1 MTSTGKLGDT
11 VAANDHGRCPSTGP
25 FINIINNSEAYYSS
39 ALIAKVRRHVD
50 PEEGYFLM
58 VPGDFNSLA
67 VVNKVNVAL
76 VRNGHVRRVTAV
88 MPADEYPAYF
98 AANVLGASVALTGGG
113 SSIPVPPAVALHEA
127 VLYAP
132 RYDVARS
139 VSWLSTDMPLSRKA
153 RLVPWDTKGRTWFAD
168 ILGWCVLHLPW
179 GAGLRRYVA
188 DPLFYFFS
196 PVVRLNFAL
205 SGGAGYVLDLDP
217 TPHADYATQEY
228 YVPTDKFG
236 AFRAT
241 LAAVIARYRVDA
253 LNVTVQYSPAETGS
267 MMPWA
272 KTNVFAF
279 CVTYRKSGDPTTW
292 SQELIDD
299 AIALG
304 GSFDL
309 ASQMDIA
316 STDEILAA
324 YPGTTDFLAHKFR
337 YDNLY
342 RFHNALVDKLC
353 PVEFYNAAEDV
364 RRGNIER
371 EDALFKSFV
380 DLKAEAHQIDLYH
393 LTGVKSLSEI
403 PERRILLGRISKAN
417 EALLEAYQADMKTEL
432 QVSDLKA
439 RHIPDYLVRAFE
451 RE

>member
-1 MTSTGKLGDT
+1 
-11 VAANDHGRCPSTGP
+11 
-25 FINIINNSEAYYSS
+25 
-39 ALIAKVRRHVD
+39 
-50 PEEGYFLM
+50 
-58 VPGDFNSLA
+58 
-67 VVNKVNVAL
+67 
-76 VRNGHVRRVTAV
+76 
-88 MPADEYPAYF
+88 
-98 AANVLGASVALTGGG
+98 
-113 SSIPVPPAVALHEA
+113 
-127 VLYAP
+127 
-132 RYDVARS
+132 
-139 VSWLSTDMPLSRKA
+139 
-153 RLVPWDTKGRTWFAD
+153 
-168 ILGWCVLHLPW
+168 
-179 GAGLRRYVA
+179 
-188 DPLFYFFS
+188 
-196 PVVRLNFAL
+196 
-205 SGGAGYVLDLDP
+205 
-217 TPHADYATQEY
+217 
-228 YVPTDKFG
+228 
-236 AFRAT
+236 
-241 LAAVIARYRVDA
+241 
-253 LNVTVQYSPAETGS
+253 